1 MSSTNDFKELLP
13 EELRDLFPESML
25 TVKDKIPQNQL
36 LFYTC
41 LTIMKAM
48 MNVNYSEEQIH
59 ELVKFEIGCI
69 PDAQRDEQF
78 MEEINAARYMVLV
91 DVRTSFCGT
100 KASLEYCKRKGLPTF
115 VREWRP
121 DNYKLNHAV
130 FNLLNRLGMLSKSQQ
145 KQMIETL
152 SALPEDKK

>member
-1 MSSTNDFKELLP
+1 MSTSNDFRELLP

-25 TVKDKIPQNQL
+25 TIKDKIPQNQL

-78 MEEINAARYMVLV
+78 MEELNKAYYIVVV
-91 DVRTSFCGT
+91 DIRPEFCMT
-100 KASLEYCKRKGLPTF
+100 KASVEYCARKKIPAF
-115 VREWRP
+115 VRELRP
-121 DNYKLNHAV
+121 DIYKLNHAV
-130 FNLLNRLGMLSKSQQ
+130 FNLLCRRGMLSKIQM
-145 KQMIETL
+145 KQMLE
-152 SALPEDKK
+152 SMPRLPEEK